1 VEPAGAKSLKGQAPD
16 PLAISEANTEA
27 VREEVCCVRASAA
40 AQVCPGALS
49 RGYSM
54 TDKMR
59 IGISTCLL
67 GEKVRYDGG
76 HKLDRYLTE
85 TLGRFFEYVP
95 VCPEVEC
102 GFPTPRESFRL
113 VGDPESPRLVTT
125 RTKEDVTDRMLK
137 WAGKRV
143 RELEKE
149 HLCGFIFKS
158 KSPSSGMMRV
168 RVYDK
173 KGMPSK
179 TGVGIFAGAF
189 MEHFPLLPTEEEG
202 RLHDPGLREN
212 FIERVF
218 SLKRWRDAMSERRS
232 LGRLVQFHADNKL
245 LLMAHSEQLMR
256 TMGKLVAGGKRVP
269 VGELYDRYQSLFL
282 EALGLRSTVRK
293 NCNVL
298 QHLMGYFKTSLS
310 SDEKQELLE
319 VIDRYRHGYV
329 PLIVP
334 VTLVNHY
341 VRKYEQPYL
350 LTQTYLQ
357 PHPVELALRNHV

>member
-1 VEPAGAKSLKGQAPD
+1 MGNK
-16 PLAISEANTEA
+16 I
-27 VREEVCCVRASAA
+27 
-40 AQVCPGALS
+40 
-49 RGYSM
+49 
-54 TDKMR
+54 R

-76 HKLDRYLTE
+76 HKLDRYIVE
-85 TLGRFFEYVP
+85 TLGRFFNYVP

-102 GFPTPRESFRL
+102 GFPTPRESLRL
-113 VGDPESPRLVTT
+113 VGDPASPRLVTT
-125 RTKEDVTDRMLK
+125 RTKKDVTGVMVK
-137 WAGKRV
+137 WAQKRV

-149 HLCGFIFKS
+149 NLCGYIFKS

-168 RVYDK
+168 RVYDE
-173 KGMPSK
+173 KGMPAK
-179 TGVGIFAGAF
+179 RGVGIFARVF

-218 SLKRWRDAMSERRS
+218 SLKRWRDAMAGGKSR
-232 LGRLVQFHADNKL
+232 GGLVRFHADNKL
-245 LLMAHSEQLMR
+245 LIMSHNEKLMR
-256 TMGKLVAGGKRVP
+256 TMGKLVADAKLLP
-269 VGELYDRYQSLFL
+269 LGELYDRYQSLFL

-298 QHLMGYFKTSLS
+298 QHIMGYFKKDLS

-319 VIDRYRHGYV
+319 VIDQYRHGHV

-334 VTLVNHY
+334 LTLTNHY
-341 VRKYEQPYL
+341 VRKYEQSYL
-350 LTQTYLQ
+350 ITQTYLR
-357 PHPVELALRNHV
+357 PHPIELALRNHV